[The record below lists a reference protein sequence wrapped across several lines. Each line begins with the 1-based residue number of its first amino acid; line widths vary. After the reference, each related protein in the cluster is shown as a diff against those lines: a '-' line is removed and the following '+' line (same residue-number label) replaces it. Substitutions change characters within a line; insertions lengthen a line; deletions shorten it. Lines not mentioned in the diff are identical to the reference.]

1 MTRVLALTFGD
12 QSQAST
18 LFRVHQYI
26 RPLAKIGIHVEPIP
40 ARDFADWHSVASYD
54 AVLLQ
59 KSLVPI
65 GKLRRLRRL
74 SRRLVYDIDDAIWH
88 PHGRRHFFLTNLRQ
102 NLRLKTIVASADVCV
117 AANGIIARHLQKW
130 TRRVAVLPMA
140 LDEHTWTP
148 GEAGAVNNKLR
159 IGWSGSPVNLRY
171 IEKIEPALV
180 EVQARFP
187 EAEFAIFS
195 GQPPKFQQLKFV
207 HLLFAPGRESESI
220 RTFDTGLLPLPNDR
234 FAAGKSPIKGLQ
246 YMASGAAVVLSPVG
260 AAAEMFL
267 EGETGLFARDT
278 QGWVQALSRLA
289 EDGPLRR
296 RLAENGRAAFLKNFS
311 LSANVPLL
319 AAALTG
325 SGEPL
330 AQFPV
335 HT

>member
-26 RPLAKIGIHVEPIP
+26 RPLAQAGIHIEAIP
-40 ARDFADWHSVASYD
+40 ARDFADWHHVASYD

-59 KSLVPI
+59 KSLLPM

-74 SRRLVYDIDDAIWH
+74 SRRFVYDIDDAIWH
-88 PHGRRHFFLTNLRQ
+88 PHGKPHFFLTNLRQ
-102 NLRLKTIVASADVCV
+102 NLRLKRIVSSADLCV
-117 AANGIIARHLQKW
+117 AANGVIARHLQRW
-130 TRRVAVLPMA
+130 TSRVAVLPMA
-140 LDEHTWTP
+140 LDEDTWTP
-148 GEAGAVNNKLR
+148 RGATRSDKLR

-171 IEKIEPALV
+171 VEEIEPALV

-187 EAEFAIFS
+187 QAEFAIFS
-195 GQPPKFQQLKFV
+195 GQPPMFQRLKFV
-207 HLLFAPGRESESI
+207 HLPFTPGREPENI
-220 RTFDTGLLPLPNDR
+220 QTFDIGLLPLPNDP

-246 YMASGAAVVLSPVG
+246 YLASGAAVVLSPVG
-260 AAAEMFL
+260 AAAEMFV

-278 QGWVQALSRLA
+278 QGWIQALSRLA
-289 EDGPLRR
+289 EDAPLCR
-296 RLAENGRAAFLKNFS
+296 RLAESGRAAFLKNFS
-311 LSANVPLL
+311 LSANVALM

>member
-26 RPLAKIGIHVEPIP
+26 KPLAKVGIHVQPIH

-59 KSLVPI
+59 KSLLPI

-88 PHGRRHFFLTNLRQ
+88 PQGKSHFFLTNLRQ
-102 NLRLKTIVASADVCV
+102 NLRLKTIVSSADLCLT
-117 AANGIIARHLQKW
+117 ANGIIARHLQKW

-148 GEAGAVNNKLR
+148 GEAGAVNNRLR
-159 IGWSGSPVNLRY
+159 VGWSGSPVNLRY
-171 IEKIEPALV
+171 IETIEPALV

-195 GQPPKFQQLKFV
+195 GQPPKFQRLKFV
-207 HLLFAPGRESESI
+207 HVPFMPGCEPESI
-220 RTFDTGLLPLPNDR
+220 RTFDIGLLPLPNDP

-246 YMASGAAVVLSPVG
+246 YMASGAAVVFSPVG
-260 AAAEMFL
+260 AAAEMFV

-278 QGWVQALSRLA
+278 QGWVRALSRLA
-289 EDGPLRR
+289 EDAALRR
-296 RLAENGRAAFLKNFS
+296 KLSENGRAAFLKHFS
-311 LSANVPLL
+311 LSSNVPLV

-325 SGEPL
+325 SGEPV